1 MTQNETMSDPA
12 DGQDS
17 LVLTRRD
24 AGVVT
29 LILNRP
35 QRLNAMSLALWH
47 ALGEEIESHQGD
59 QDLRCLVLR
68 GAGGKAFGAGA
79 DISEFPEQR
88 FTAEQAERYGDTIE
102 PTLQVLAGFPAPTLA
117 AIEGVCAGGGLELAL
132 LCDLRIANESARFG
146 IPINKIG
153 HCLPYPAMVA
163 LVELVGRSSALEILL
178 EGRVFGAAE
187 AKAMG
192 LVNRVV
198 ADEDFDTE
206 IEAAA
211 GRIARGAPLAARH
224 HKVMARRALE
234 PRALSREEI
243 RSAYALCDTKDYKE
257 GVTAFLEK
265 RAPAFKGE

>member
-1 MTQNETMSDPA
+1 M
-12 DGQDS
+12 
-17 LVLTRRD
+17 
-24 AGVVT
+24 
-29 LILNRP
+29 
-35 QRLNAMSLALWH
+35 
-47 ALGEEIESHQGD
+47 
-59 QDLRCLVLR
+59 
-68 GAGGKAFGAGA
+68 
-79 DISEFPEQR
+79 
-88 FTAEQAERYGDTIE
+88 
-102 PTLQVLAGFPAPTLA
+102 QVLAGFPAPTLA

-211 GRIARGAPLAARH
+211 PRWPRAITRSWPAVRWSRAPSPGRKSEAPTRSATRRTIRKGSPPSWKSGRPPSRASDP
-224 HKVMARRALE
+224 RRAG
-234 PRALSREEI
+234 
-243 RSAYALCDTKDYKE
+243 KE
-257 GVTAFLEK
+257 
-265 RAPAFKGE
+265 KGRPDGRP